1 MKTPI
6 PEEDLRKGELS
17 DATRRRIFEG
27 QITELD
33 WEIAQILYRINER
46 YNISNASFFRA
57 LDLGRAVLVLTRGEA
72 GLLIGKDGKIVSELS
87 SALGR
92 KVRIAEVGGDVKKSV
107 ADVIM
112 PTKLLGI
119 NTVFHEGKEVTKV
132 RIAKS
137 EVVHLPIDIP
147 TLEKA
152 LRSLIGHEVQ
162 LVFE

>member
-1 MKTPI
+1 MKTPV
-6 PEEDLRKGELS
+6 PDDDLRRGELS
-17 DATRRRIFEG
+17 DATRRMIFEG
-27 QITELD
+27 KLSELD
-33 WEIAQILYRINER
+33 WEIAQILRRINER
-46 YNISNASFFRA
+46 YNISNASFFKA

-92 KVRIAEVGGDVKKSV
+92 KVRIVEVSGDVKKSV

-112 PTKLLGI
+112 PTRLLGI
-119 NTVFHEGKEVTKV
+119 NQIFHEGREITKV
-132 RIAKS
+132 RIARS
-137 EVVHLPIDIP
+137 EVASLPIDIP
-147 TLEKA
+147 TLERA

>member
-1 MKTPI
+1 M
-6 PEEDLRKGELS
+6 
-17 DATRRRIFEG
+17 
-27 QITELD
+27 
-33 WEIAQILYRINER
+33 
-46 YNISNASFFRA
+46 
-57 LDLGRAVLVLTRGEA
+57 
-72 GLLIGKDGKIVSELS
+72 
-87 SALGR
+87 
-92 KVRIAEVGGDVKKSV
+92 KKSV